1 MLCYQ
6 KYIKTTNNLQ
16 NNISFCY
23 QAMESDFMDDMADE
37 VYGEETLF
45 PLLASIA
52 FCRQNTAC

>member
-23 QAMESDFMDDMADE
+23 QTMESDFMDDMADE
-37 VYGEETLF
+37 V
-45 PLLASIA
+45 
-52 FCRQNTAC
+52 